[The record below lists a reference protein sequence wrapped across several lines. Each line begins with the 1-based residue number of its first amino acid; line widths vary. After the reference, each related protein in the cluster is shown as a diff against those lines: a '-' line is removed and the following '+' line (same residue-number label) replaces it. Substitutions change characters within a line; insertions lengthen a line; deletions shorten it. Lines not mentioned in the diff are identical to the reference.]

1 MKALLFLIFIPLFYY
16 GQIKVTLEINGNI
29 PSKSIP
35 DYNDNLKTWNLVET
49 ESRAIIS
56 KLRSQ
61 GYLLSSLDSLLKDT
75 VVSTARMFIST
86 GKKYFWSKLS
96 KGNLD
101 DNVLGAIGMPET
113 NFESIVF
120 KPKQVSDLLSKIL
133 NYYENNGYPFAE
145 LRLDSVEIIDE
156 KISASIVLSKNKKVV
171 IDSVILFGN
180 LKVSK
185 NFLKRYLGVY
195 DNQLYNESAINKIS
209 DRLRMLPFVTE
220 TKPVTVKLTDRT
232 NRLVLF
238 VNKRNASQFDGIVG
252 LLPSTSGKSIFTGDV
267 KIKLIN
273 SIFKSAETLELNWRR
288 LQTETQD
295 LKTRFIIPYVFNTP
309 FGAEHGFKLY
319 KRDSTFMDLNNV
331 ISLNY
336 FFSGL
341 NYFKFIYKQ
350 RSGRILSKSIYI
362 SPTNLI
368 EFSDIT
374 ASSYGLGFFYE
385 NLDYKLNPRKGISM
399 SFNGTAGIRVIN
411 KNPNINEEY
420 YGNFKLRSSQYQLES
435 EFSFYIPVRKKS
447 TVKSV
452 LQCAS
457 LNGNQIFRNELFR
470 IGGLKTLRGF
480 NEESI
485 FSSTYI
491 IGTVE
496 YRFLF
501 EQNSNLFL
509 FGDFCWYEKNE
520 TVGYLKD
527 MPIGLGTGI
536 NFETKAGIF
545 SLTYA
550 LGNQL
555 NNGFDIR
562 SGKIHFGVV
571 NNF

>member
-1 MKALLFLIFIPLFYY
+1 
-16 GQIKVTLEINGNI
+16 
-29 PSKSIP
+29 
-35 DYNDNLKTWNLVET
+35 
-49 ESRAIIS
+49 
-56 KLRSQ
+56 
-61 GYLLSSLDSLLKDT
+61 
-75 VVSTARMFIST
+75 
-86 GKKYFWSKLS
+86 
-96 KGNLD
+96 
-101 DNVLGAIGMPET
+101 
-113 NFESIVF
+113 
-120 KPKQVSDLLSKIL
+120 
-133 NYYENNGYPFAE
+133 
-145 LRLDSVEIIDE
+145 
-156 KISASIVLSKNKKVV
+156 
-171 IDSVILFGN
+171 
-180 LKVSK
+180 
-185 NFLKRYLGVY
+185 
-195 DNQLYNESAINKIS
+195 
-209 DRLRMLPFVTE
+209 
-220 TKPVTVKLTDRT
+220 
-232 NRLVLF
+232 
-238 VNKRNASQFDGIVG
+238 
-252 LLPSTSGKSIFTGDV
+252 
-267 KIKLIN
+267 
-273 SIFKSAETLELNWRR
+273 
-288 LQTETQD
+288 
-295 LKTRFIIPYVFNTP
+295 
-309 FGAEHGFKLY
+309 
-319 KRDSTFMDLNNV
+319 
-331 ISLNY
+331 
-336 FFSGL
+336 
-341 NYFKFIYKQ
+341 KQ
-350 RSGRILSKSIYI
+350 RCGRILSKSIYI